1 MNTCSKKAF
10 IITVHLKRIWDLGIG
25 KTKGE
30 GGTTRTLNKI
40 KDELKQD
47 CISLFMCAV
56 AIKHFTV
63 IEQLQSILSPFLA
76 ALNATCSQTGHKALP

>member
-1 MNTCSKKAF
+1 
-10 IITVHLKRIWDLGIG
+10 
-25 KTKGE
+25 
-30 GGTTRTLNKI
+30 
-40 KDELKQD
+40 
-47 CISLFMCAV
+47 MCAV